1 VFRIRNIF
9 KYRTPPKLSL
19 LTMAL
24 RRAPPMKKTTLA
36 VAVPVLAVLMVLP
49 VVRSVKLPAGKPVTI
64 DRTMSADGWPMSS
77 LLPKPSSMD
86 AGTLVADGN
95 PFPPFPPKS
104 AVTLFADG
112 NPFPPFPPKS
122 AVTLFADGNPF
133 PPFPPKAGQNLV
145 SA

>member
-1 VFRIRNIF
+1 
-9 KYRTPPKLSL
+9 
-19 LTMAL
+19 
-24 RRAPPMKKTTLA
+24 MKKTTLA
-36 VAVPVLAVLMVLP
+36 VAVPVLALLMVLP
-49 VVRSVKLPAGKPVTI
+49 VMRSVKLPAGKPVTI

-104 AVTLFADG
+104 AVTLF
-112 NPFPPFPPKS
+112 PKS
-122 AVTLFADGNPF
+122 EVALFADGNPF
-133 PPFPPKAGQNLV
+133 PPFPPKTGQNLV